1 MSEQDEEPLGRIIG
15 TSLSDYIV
23 IGLAAMFALGG
34 IYLMIGPS
42 PLGPL
47 YDMQKK
53 QAQQARPA
61 DDQQQPEQSAPGE
74 VNIDLKNWKAP
85 PKR

>member
-1 MSEQDEEPLGRIIG
+1 MSEQDEEPLGRIVG
-15 TSLSDYIV
+15 TNLSDFVV

-34 IYLMIGPS
+34 LYLMLGPS

-53 QAQQARPA
+53 QAQQAQQS
-61 DDQQQPEQSAPGE
+61 DEQQQQSEPGE
-74 VNIDLKNWKAP
+74 VSIDLKNWKAP
-85 PKR
+85 PKQ